1 MLSFFPPADRE
12 GVGIKGENGGDGERR
27 EGEEDGRFE
36 GGGKWKEG
44 EGKRKEKKVMIRGR

>member
-1 MLSFFPPADRE
+1 M
-12 GVGIKGENGGDGERR
+12 GIKGENGGDGERR